1 MGIEVGTQEGGSERF
16 TTTNKG
22 GRNLKKRNRRIVM
35 LFACFIL
42 LITSFIQ
49 PAMQVKAGNEP
60 SVSMKKESD
69 RINQKVTKA
78 FEKNEKVTFLIKFAE
93 QADTTKAAKEAKDT
107 AKEKK
112 LTSFQA
118 EITQRSAVV
127 NALRS
132 TAIETQQEVIT
143 YLEHQEQKGNAEDIK
158 SFYIVNGMAVT
169 ATKKVMK
176 HLASLPEVEKILPN
190 EIRQI
195 QPTPEKTKT
204 KAKSK
209 AQITTETNSIEW
221 NIDRVGAPEVWNM
234 GIDGTGTVI
243 ANIDTGVQWDH
254 PALMEQYRGYSAEG
268 VDHEFNWFDA
278 VSGEEAPYDDI
289 AHGTHTMGTMVGV
302 EPDGSNQI
310 GVAPG
315 AKWIAVKAFS
325 EEGGSDIDLLEA
337 GEWII
342 APKDAEGNPHPEK
355 APDVV
360 NNSWGGGPGLDE
372 WYRPMVQNWRNA
384 DIFPEFSAGNTT
396 LFNPGGPESIATP
409 ANYPESFAT
418 GATDINDSLGSFSL
432 QGPSPYDEIKPDV
445 SAPGVNIRS
454 AVPGSNYEGGWN
466 GTSMAAPHVSAIV
479 ALLRQADPSLTVDEI
494 EDIFL
499 NSVTP
504 LTDDEFPD
512 SPNNGYGYGLVNA
525 FDAVSSVISG
535 LGTLKGEVMKE
546 GNDEEEPTYQHEA
559 ASEAYAGMDLPLT
572 ITASDNV
579 SVTNVELEYDVEGEW
594 TSTQA
599 VRVDGNYLSGT
610 YQATIPGEAVN
621 EPSVSY
627 RFKIED
633 YGGHVVTTDEYQVD
647 IIPGITTGYE
657 TDFESEPAGW
667 MSWGE
672 NNSWE
677 WGAPTVGP
685 EAFSGEKVYGTNL
698 DGAYDNSANMTLMMP
713 PIDLQD
719 GAAYLHF
726 NQWYELERNYDYGHL
741 FISTDQE
748 NWEALREYNNLSDGW
763 MSEEVDLSAYENQRI
778 YIAFQVE
785 TDGSVMKQGWYIDD
799 VSLSSEPMEV
809 ATKKKSA
816 KVSIQPDEK
825 SSSAK
830 AKEKVNPDKLKP
842 SPLLNGKNPVQEEPL
857 PTPQALPVQAEVSI
871 LETGRSAT
879 TNLEDGSYSMIHAA
893 GDYTAIAEAYGYQ
906 SETKEV
912 TIVDDE
918 VTEADFTLEA
928 IPEGEIEGTITNSE
942 TGEPIQEATVLLVE
956 DAAIAPVQTDE
967 EGHYSLTGYEGEYT
981 LKVLAAGYY
990 SETFNVTVEA
1000 NETVVQNAELTP
1012 FIGYAG
1018 EIGYDDGTAENAR
1031 AFYDAGNGWA
1041 VKMSLEDGQ
1050 ERALVTGGLFRF
1062 WNTEWPNPGGTNFKV
1077 EIHDAS
1083 GPDGAPGKKLAGPID
1098 ATALRNGEWTM
1109 VDLSDQGVIVEGDFY
1124 LTYIQAD
1131 ANPNAPGLA
1140 TDEDGEYV
1148 DRSWQYVSG
1157 AWSKTPEEEGNYMI
1171 RAVVDYELTAPKI
1184 TSPKDESY
1192 TKKKSILVEG
1202 ETAPSTTVKLYNNGE
1217 EKVTTSSDNDGNFS
1231 EEIQL
1236 SEGENRLTAR
1246 ASTDRGMTEESEAV
1260 LVILDQEKPELTITS
1275 PKDGWKT
1282 NKGSVTVNGEVNDEN
1297 LAWVKVNGK
1306 KAKVENGDYSL
1317 RILLEQGEN
1326 NIKVVAKDKA
1336 GNKTKKSITVYTQQ
1350 ENLEISNL
1358 KPDQNKNLQAGESV
1372 KIEFDS
1378 KPGIKATFSIQMPLV
1393 NPTMMPQSVT
1403 EFPMMEVS
1411 EGHYEGYWTATSNVV
1426 AKGAKIEVRVKD
1438 SYGNESRKIAE
1449 GQLNIN
1455 TEE

>member
-1 MGIEVGTQEGGSERF
+1 M
-16 TTTNKG
+16 
-22 GRNLKKRNRRIVM
+22 KKRKRRIVM

-49 PAMQVKAGNEP
+49 PAMQAKAGNEP

-93 QADTTKAAKEAKDT
+93 QADTTKAAKEAKDN

-132 TAIETQQEVIT
+132 TAIETQREVIT

-195 QPTPEKTKT
+195 QPIADKTKT
-204 KAKSK
+204 KA
-209 AQITTETNSIEW
+209 QTTTETNSIEW

-234 GIDGTGTVI
+234 GIDGAGTVI

-254 PALMEQYRGYSAEG
+254 PALMEQYRGYSSEG

-432 QGPSPYDEIKPDV
+432 QGPSPYDEVKPDV

-466 GTSMAAPHVSAIV
+466 GTSMAAPHVAAIV

-494 EDIFL
+494 EEIFL

-546 GNDEEEPTYQHEA
+546 GDDEEEPTYQHEA

-579 SVTNVELEYDVEGEW
+579 SVTNVELEYNVEGEW
-594 TSTQA
+594 TSTEA
-599 VRVDGNYLSGT
+599 ERVDGNYLSGT
-610 YQATIPGEAVN
+610 YQATIPGEGVN

-633 YGGHVVTTDEYQVD
+633 YGGHIVTTDEYQVE

-698 DGAYDNSANMTLMMP
+698 DGAYANSANMTLMMP
-713 PIDLQD
+713 PIDLQE

-726 NQWYELERNYDYGHL
+726 SQWYELERNYDYGHL

-763 MSEEVDLSAYENQRI
+763 ISEEVDLSSYENQRI
-778 YIAFQVE
+778 YLAFQVE

-799 VSLSSEPMEV
+799 VSLSAEPMEV

-816 KVSIQPDEK
+816 KVSIQPEEK
-825 SSSAK
+825 SSSVK
-830 AKEKVNPDKLKP
+830 AKEKVNPEKLKP
-842 SPLLNGKNPVQEEPL
+842 TPLLNSKNPVQEKPT
-857 PTPQALPVQAEVSI
+857 PTPQALPLQAEVSI

-906 SETKEV
+906 SETQEV
-912 TIVDDE
+912 TIADDE

-928 IPEGEIEGTITNSE
+928 IPEGEIEGTVTNSE
-942 TGEPIQEATVLLVE
+942 TGEPIQGATVLLVE

-967 EGHYSLTGYEGEYT
+967 EGQYSLTGYEGDYS
-981 LKVLAAGYY
+981 LKILAAGYY

-1041 VKMSLEDGQ
+1041 VKMSLAEGQ

-1109 VDLSDQGVIVEGDFY
+1109 VDLSDQGIIVEGDFY

-1157 AWSKTPEEEGNYMI
+1157 AWSKAPEEEGNYMI

-1192 TKKKSILVEG
+1192 TNKNAIQIEG
-1202 ETAPSTTVKLYNNGE
+1202 ETAPSTTVHLYNNGE
-1217 EKVTTSSDNDGNFS
+1217 EKVTTSSDNEGYFS

-1246 ASTDRGMTEESEAV
+1246 ASTDRGMTEESDSV
-1260 LVILDQEKPELTITS
+1260 LVILDQEKPELSITS

-1282 NKGSVTVNGEVNDEN
+1282 NKGSVTVKGEINDEN
-1297 LAWVKVNGK
+1297 LSWVKVNGK
-1306 KAKVENGDYSL
+1306 KAKVENGEYSL
-1317 RILLEQGEN
+1317 RILLEQGQN

-1350 ENLEISNL
+1350 EDLEISNL

-1378 KPGIKATFSIQMPLV
+1378 KPGIKATFSIHMPLV

-1426 AKGAKIEVRVKD
+1426 AKGAKIEVKVTD

>member
-1 MGIEVGTQEGGSERF
+1 MR
-16 TTTNKG
+16 
-22 GRNLKKRNRRIVM
+22 KRSKRKIVA

-49 PAMQVKAGNEP
+49 PAMQVNAKSDS
-60 SVSMKKESD
+60 SVSMNDEVK
-69 RINQKVTKA
+69 RIDQKVSKA

-93 QADTTKAAKEAKDT
+93 QADTKKVAKEAEEK
-107 AKEKK
+107 AKKNN

-118 EITQRSAVV
+118 EITKRSAVV
-127 NALRS
+127 NALRATS
-132 TAIETQQEVIT
+132 IETQHSVST
-143 YLEHQEQKGNAEDIK
+143 YLEQQEKKGNAEDIK

-169 ATKKVMK
+169 ATKKVMNQ
-176 HLASLPEVEKILPN
+176 LASFPEVDKILPN

-195 QPTPEKTKT
+195 QPIPDKTKT
-204 KAKSK
+204 KAK
-209 AQITTETNSIEW
+209 TTADTNSIEW
-221 NIDRVGAPEVWNM
+221 NIDRVGAPEVWDM
-234 GIDGTGTVI
+234 GIDGAGTVI

-254 PALMEQYRGYSAEG
+254 PALMEQYRGYSSEG

-278 VSGEEAPYDDI
+278 VSGEAAPYDDL
-289 AHGTHTMGTMVGV
+289 AHGTHTMGTMVGA
-302 EPDGSNQI
+302 EPDGSNEI

-325 EEGGSDIDLLEA
+325 EDGGTDIDLLEA

-418 GATDINDSLGSFSL
+418 GATDINDALGSFSL

-454 AVPGSNYEGGWN
+454 AVPGSSYEGGWN
-466 GTSMAAPHVSAIV
+466 GTSMAGPHVSAIA
-479 ALLRQADPSLTVDEI
+479 ALLRQADPSLTVDDI

-499 NSVTP
+499 NTVTP

-525 FDAVSSVISG
+525 FDAVSSVMSG
-535 LGTLKGEVMKE
+535 LGTLEGDVMKE
-546 GNDEEEPTYQHEA
+546 GSDEEEPTYQHDA
-559 ASEAYAGMDLPLT
+559 PAEAYAQMDLPLT
-572 ITASDNV
+572 VTATDNV
-579 SVTNVELEYDVEGEW
+579 SVTSVELEYAHNGGW
-594 TSTQA
+594 TSTEA
-599 VRVDGNYLSGT
+599 TRVDGNYLSGS
-610 YQATIPGEAVN
+610 YQAIIPGDAVS

-633 YGGHVVTTDEYQVD
+633 YGGHVVTTDEYQVE
-647 IIPGITTGYE
+647 IIPGISTGYE

-677 WGAPTVGP
+677 WGTPTVGP
-685 EAFSGEKVYGTNL
+685 EAYSGEKVYGTNL

-713 PIDLQD
+713 PIDLPE
-719 GAAYLHF
+719 GEAYLQF

-741 FISTDQE
+741 FVSTDQE
-748 NWEALREYNNLSDGW
+748 NWEALAEYNNLSNEW
-763 MSEEVDLSAYENQRI
+763 VSEEVDLSAYENQRI
-778 YIAFQVE
+778 YLAFHVE

-799 VSLSSEPMEV
+799 LSLSAEPMEV
-809 ATKKKSA
+809 AAKKKSA

-825 SSSAK
+825 SASAK

-842 SPLLNGKNPVQEEPL
+842 SPLVVNPVKEKPS
-857 PTPQALPVQAEVSI
+857 PTPQALPLQAEVSI

-879 TNLEDGSYSMIHAA
+879 TNLEDGSYSMTHAA

-906 SETKEV
+906 SETQEV

-928 IPEGEIEGTITNSE
+928 IPEGEIEGTVTNSE
-942 TGEPIQEATVLLVE
+942 TGEPIQDATVLLVE

-967 EGHYSLTGYEGEYT
+967 EGHYSVTGYEGEYT

-1000 NETVVQNAELTP
+1000 NETVVQNADLSP

-1041 VKMSLEDGQ
+1041 VKMSLAEGQ

-1148 DRSWQYVSG
+1148 DRSFQYVSG
-1157 AWSKTPEEEGNYMI
+1157 AWSKAPEEEGNYMI
-1171 RAVVDYELTAPKI
+1171 RAVVDYELTAPMI
-1184 TSPKDESY
+1184 TSPKDGSY
-1192 TKKKSILVEG
+1192 TNKNSIEVDG
-1202 ETAPSTTVKLYNNGE
+1202 ETAPMTDVHVMKNGE
-1217 EKVTTSSDNDGNFS
+1217 EAAVTTSNEEGNFTT
-1231 EEIQL
+1231 EIQL
-1236 SEGENRLTAR
+1236 SDGENQLTAR
-1246 ASTDRGMTEESEAV
+1246 ASTDRGMTGESDAV
-1260 LVILDQEKPELTITS
+1260 MVTLDQTKPELTITS
-1275 PKDGWKT
+1275 PKDDWKT
-1282 NKGSVTVNGEVNDEN
+1282 NKGSVTVKGDVHDEN
-1297 LAWVKVNGK
+1297 LAWVKVNGT
-1306 KAKVENGDYSL
+1306 KAKVEDGAFSH
-1317 RILLEQGEN
+1317 RMLLEQGEN
-1326 NIKVVAKDKA
+1326 IIKVVAKDKA
-1336 GNKTKKSITVYTQQ
+1336 GNKTKKSIKVYSQQ
-1350 ENLEISNL
+1350 EELVINQL
-1358 KPDQNKNLQAGESV
+1358 KPDQNKDLQAGESV

-1378 KPGIKATFSIQMPLV
+1378 APGIKATFSIRMPLV
-1393 NPTMMPQSVT
+1393 NPTMMPSSMT

-1411 EGHYEGYWTATSNVV
+1411 EGHYVGYWTATSNVV
-1426 AKGAKIEVRVKD
+1426 AEGAEIEVKVKD
-1438 SYGNESRKIAE
+1438 SFGNETRKTAE
-1449 GQLNIN
+1449 GLLNIN
-1455 TEE
+1455 TKE

>member
-1 MGIEVGTQEGGSERF
+1 M
-16 TTTNKG
+16 
-22 GRNLKKRNRRIVM
+22 KKRNRRIVM

-118 EITQRSAVV
+118 EITLRSAVV

-599 VRVDGNYLSGT
+599 LRVDGNYLSGT

-809 ATKKKSA
+809 AAKKKSA

-1350 ENLEISNL
+1350 ENLEIRNL

-1426 AKGAKIEVRVKD
+1426 AKRAKIEVRVKD

>member
-1 MGIEVGTQEGGSERF
+1 M
-16 TTTNKG
+16 
-22 GRNLKKRNRRIVM
+22 
-35 LFACFIL
+35 
-42 LITSFIQ
+42 Q
-49 PAMQVKAGNEP
+49 PAMQANAGNTS
-60 SVSMKKESD
+60 SVSMKDESD
-69 RINQKVTKA
+69 RINKKVTKA

-93 QADTTKAAKEAKDT
+93 QADTTKAAKKAKDN
-107 AKEKK
+107 AKKK
-112 LTSFQA
+112 NLTSLQA

-127 NALRS
+127 NALRA
-132 TAIETQQEVIT
+132 TAIETQAGVTT
-143 YLEHQEQKGNAEDIK
+143 YLEQQEQKGNAEDIK

-176 HLASLPEVEKILPN
+176 HLASMPEVEKILPN
-190 EIRQI
+190 ETRQI
-195 QPTPEKTKT
+195 QPVADKTKPKT
-204 KAKSK
+204 MADT
-209 AQITTETNSIEW
+209 QSIEW
-221 NIDRVGAPEVWNM
+221 NIERVGAPEVWGM
-234 GIDGTGTVI
+234 GIDGAGTVV

-254 PALMEQYRGYSAEG
+254 PALMEQYRGYSSEG

-278 VSGEEAPYDDI
+278 VSGEEAPYDDL

-302 EPDGSNQI
+302 EQDGSNQI

-325 EEGGSDIDLLEA
+325 EDGGSDIDLLEA

-432 QGPSPYDEIKPDV
+432 QGPSPYDEVKPDV

-454 AVPGSNYEGGWN
+454 AVPGGDYEGGWN
-466 GTSMAAPHVSAIV
+466 GTSMAGPHVSAIA
-479 ALLRQADPSLTVDEI
+479 ALLLQADPSLTVDEI
-494 EDIFL
+494 EDIFF
-499 NSVTP
+499 STVTP

-535 LGTLKGEVMKE
+535 LGTLEGEVMKE

-579 SVTNVELEYDVEGEW
+579 SVTNVELEYAFEGEW
-594 TSTQA
+594 ISTGA
-599 VRVDGNYLSGT
+599 TRVDGNYLSGT
-610 YQATIPGEAVN
+610 YQATIPGEN
-621 EPSVSY
+621 IDEPSVSY
-627 RFKIED
+627 RFKVED
-633 YGGHVVTTDEYQVD
+633 YGGHVVTTDDYQVE

-657 TDFESEPAGW
+657 SDFESDPDGW

-677 WGAPTVGP
+677 WGAPSDL

-698 DGAYDNSANMTLMMP
+698 DGAYDNSSNMTLMMP
-713 PIDLQD
+713 PIDLGD
-719 GAAYLHF
+719 GETYLQF
-726 NQWYELERNYDYGHL
+726 SQWYELERNYDYGHL

-763 MSEEVDLSAYENQRI
+763 MSEEVDLSSYENQRI
-778 YIAFQVE
+778 YLAFHVE

-799 VSLSSEPMEV
+799 VKLSSEPMEV
-809 ATKKKSA
+809 AAKKTMKAST
-816 KVSIQPDEK
+816 QPVVEK
-825 SSSAK
+825 SSVK
-830 AKEKVNPDKLKP
+830 AKEKVVPSKLKP
-842 SPLLNGKNPVQEEPL
+842 TPLFDVKVPDQQKPA
-857 PTPQALPVQAEVSI
+857 PAPQALPLQAEVSI
-871 LETGRSAT
+871 VETGRSST
-879 TNLEDGSYSMIHAA
+879 TDLEDGSYSMTHAA
-893 GDYTAIAEAYGYQ
+893 GEYTAIAEAYGYQ
-906 SETKEV
+906 SETQEV
-912 TIVDDE
+912 TIADDE
-918 VTEADFTLEA
+918 ITEADFTLEA
-928 IPEGEIEGTITNSE
+928 IPEGEIEGTVTNSE
-942 TGEPIQEATVLLVE
+942 TGEPIEGATVLLVE
-956 DAAIAPVQTDE
+956 DAAIAPVQTNE
-967 EGHYSLTGYEGEYT
+967 EGHYSLTGYEGDYT

-990 SETFNVTVEA
+990 SETFTITVEA
-1000 NETVVQNAELTP
+1000 GETVVQHAELSP
-1012 FIGYAG
+1012 FIGYEG

-1041 VKMSLEDGQ
+1041 VKMSLAEGQ

-1062 WNTEWPNPGGTNFKV
+1062 WNTEWPNPGGTDFKV

-1109 VDLSDQGVIVEGDFY
+1109 VDLADQGVIVEGDFY

-1131 ANPNAPGLA
+1131 DNPNAPGLA

-1157 AWSKTPEEEGNYMI
+1157 AWSKAPEEEGNYMI
-1171 RAVVDYELTAPKI
+1171 RAVVDYELTAPMI
-1184 TSPKDESY
+1184 TSPKDNAY
-1192 TKKKSILVEG
+1192 TNKTSILVEG
-1202 ETAPSTTVKLYNNGE
+1202 ETAPSTTVHLYNNGE
-1217 EKVTTSSDNDGNFS
+1217 EKVTTSSDDDGYFA
-1231 EEIQL
+1231 EEVQL
-1236 SEGENRLTAR
+1236 SEGENSLTAR
-1246 ASTDRGMTEESEAV
+1246 AATDRGMTEESDAV
-1260 LVILDQEKPELTITS
+1260 LVILDKDKPELTITS
-1275 PKDGWKT
+1275 PKDEWKT
-1282 NKGSVTVNGEVNDEN
+1282 NKGSVTVKGDISDEN
-1297 LAWVKVNGK
+1297 LAWVKVNGT
-1306 KAKVENGDYSL
+1306 KAKVEDGTYSL

-1326 NIKVVAKDKA
+1326 KIKVVAKDKA
-1336 GNKTKKSITVYTQQ
+1336 GNKKKQSITVYTQQ
-1350 ENLEISNL
+1350 EELEISNV
-1358 KPDQNKNLQAGESV
+1358 KPDQPKDLQAGESV

-1393 NPTMMPQSVT
+1393 NPTMMPNSVT

-1426 AKGAKIEVRVKD
+1426 AKGTKVEVKVKD

-1449 GQLNIN
+1449 GLLNIN
-1455 TEE
+1455 VDE